1 MGGLVPVVWFRSS
14 YVNDGW
20 IVPRSSVFIWTLYV
34 IQTVYAVYGEG
45 WFVSDSLRSMPIA
58 ARDSNHLKPFT
69 TYNNLVHLTPVVPVP
84 CAYHP
89 GEAVGEIGLDNRVIS
104 KQLPPILTH
113 DFRKEPP
120 FVHILLQILNLH
132 T

>member
-45 WFVSDSLRSMPIA
+45 WFVSDSLRSMPIV
-58 ARDSNHLKPFT
+58 ARDSNHLKLLPLS
-69 TYNNLVHLTPVVPVP
+69 NNFF
-84 CAYHP
+84 C
-89 GEAVGEIGLDNRVIS
+89 
-104 KQLPPILTH
+104 LPPISEAGE
-113 DFRKEPP
+113 F
-120 FVHILLQILNLH
+120 FVGEVLIRVVKTI
-132 T
+132 